1 MIEVFYFVSM
11 LVVGVSAPYFPPYL
25 HGLGFSGQQISTVL
39 SVPPLLALA
48 VPLAWA
54 WVADRTKQHA
64 RVLRIACTGACLA
77 FLPLL
82 FARRFGAILPAY
94 FGYAIFY
101 TGIGGLTDS
110 LAIARMQ
117 AGGDYGRMR
126 VWGSAGFM
134 ATALLTGL
142 LLTWRTEH
150 AADPLVPGLI
160 FASLLAAA
168 IASRRLHGMGESGAR
183 PRLRDL
189 RQLFA
194 NPRFRLLLLAAP
206 LHWACCAPYNAFFGI
221 LLRDRHLPPAVLG
234 VAFCVGVAGEMLVF
248 VRFSRLRARLD
259 LDTMLAIA
267 FGASALRWLL
277 VSQVDSIGAVMV
289 LQLVHCLTYGLFWA
303 AGIAVVGE
311 SAPPHLRATG
321 QAFFV
326 VSVVGVGN
334 IIGNLGAGALYDLG
348 GTASYAFLAA
358 AFAELIPLALAI
370 AARRRRLAGAGPG
383 AAASQGAVSRDT

>member
-1 MIEVFYFVSM
+1 VIEGFYFVSM
-11 LVVGVSAPYFPPYL
+11 MVVGVSAPYFPPYL
-25 HGLGFSGQQISTVL
+25 QGLGFSGREISTVL
-39 SVPPLLALA
+39 SVPPLLALG

-54 WVADRTKQHA
+54 WIADRSKQHA
-64 RVLRIACTGACLA
+64 RILRIVCAGACLG

-82 FARRFGAILPAY
+82 FARRFATILPSY
-94 FGYAIFY
+94 FGYAFFY
-101 TGIGGLTDS
+101 IGIGGLTDS

-126 VWGSAGFM
+126 VWGSAGCMVAAF
-134 ATALLTGL
+134 ATGL
-142 LLTWRTEH
+142 LLTWRAPGH
-150 AADPLVPGLI
+150 PADPLVPYLI
-160 FASLLAAA
+160 FAALLGALTAA
-168 IASRRLHGMGESGAR
+168 RRLGGMGESGAQ
-183 PRLRDL
+183 PHLRDL

-194 NPRFRLLLLAAP
+194 RPRFRLLLIAAP

-234 VAFCVGVAGEMLVF
+234 VSFCVGVAGEMLIF

-277 VSQVDSIGAVMV
+277 VSQVDSIAVVML
-289 LQLVHCLTYGLFWA
+289 LQLVHCFTYGLFWA
-303 AGIAVVGE
+303 AGVAVVGE

-326 VSVVGVGN
+326 ISVVGVGN
-334 IIGNLGAGALYDLG
+334 ILGNLAAGALYDLG
-348 GTASYAFLAA
+348 GSASYAFLAA
-358 AFAELIPLALAI
+358 GFGELIPLALALT
-370 AARRRRLAGAGPG
+370 ARRRRLR
-383 AAASQGAVSRDT
+383 AAPA

>member
-1 MIEVFYFVSM
+1 MM
-11 LVVGVSAPYFPPYL
+11 VVGVSAPYLPPYL
-25 HGLGFSGQQISTVL
+25 KGLGFSGRQISAVL

-54 WVADRTKQHA
+54 WIADHTKQHA
-64 RVLRIACTGACLA
+64 RILRIVCTGACLG

-82 FARRFGAILPAY
+82 FARRFAVILPAY

-101 TGIGGLTDS
+101 IGIGGLTDS

-126 VWGSAGFM
+126 VWGSAGCM
-134 ATALLTGL
+134 VAALTTGL
-142 LLTWRTEH
+142 LLTWRAADH
-150 AADPLVPGLI
+150 PADPLVPVLI
-160 FASLLAAA
+160 FAALLAAA
-168 IASRRLHGMGESGAR
+168 LASRRLQGAGESGAR
-183 PRLRDL
+183 PHLRDL
-189 RQLFA
+189 RLLFA
-194 NPRFRLLLLAAP
+194 NHRFRLLLLAAP

-221 LLRDRHLPPAVLG
+221 LLRDHHLPPAVLG
-234 VAFCVGVAGEMLVF
+234 VSFCVGVAGEMLIF

-267 FGASALRWLL
+267 FGASALRWLAI
-277 VSQVDSIGAVMV
+277 SQAHSIAALML
-289 LQLVHCLTYGLFWA
+289 LQLVHCMTYGLFWA
-303 AGIAVVGE
+303 AGVAVVGE

-326 VSVVGVGN
+326 ISVVGVGN
-334 IIGNLGAGALYDLG
+334 IIGNFGAGALYDLG

-358 AFAELIPLALAI
+358 GFAELIPLALAL
-370 AARRRRLAGAGPG
+370 AARRRRLAAGVVTI
-383 AAASQGAVSRDT
+383 S

>member
-11 LVVGVSAPYFPPYL
+11 MVVGVSAPYFPPYL
-25 HGLGFSGQQISTVL
+25 QGLGFSGRQLSTVL

-54 WVADRTKQHA
+54 WIADRSKQHA
-64 RVLRIACTGACLA
+64 RILRIACTCACVA
-77 FLPLL
+77 FLPLV
-82 FARRFGAILPAY
+82 FARRFATILPAY
-94 FGYAIFY
+94 FGYALFY
-101 TGIGGLTDS
+101 VGIGGLTDS

-126 VWGSAGFM
+126 VWGSAGCM
-134 ATALLTGL
+134 VAALITGL
-142 LLTWRTEH
+142 LLTWRAAGH
-150 AADPLVPGLI
+150 PADPLVPGLI
-160 FASLLAAA
+160 FTALLAAA
-168 IASRRLHGMGESGAR
+168 VAARRLHGMGESGAR
-183 PRLRDL
+183 PHLRDL

-194 NPRFRLLLLAAP
+194 SPRFRLLLLAAP

-221 LLRDRHLPPAVLG
+221 LLRDRHLPPAALG
-234 VAFCVGVAGEMLVF
+234 VSFCVGVLGEMLVF

-277 VSQVDSIGAVMV
+277 VSQIDSIAAVIGM
-289 LQLVHCLTYGLFWA
+289 QLLHCLTYGLFWA
-303 AGIAVVGE
+303 AGVAVVGE

-326 VSVVGVGN
+326 ISVVGVGN
-334 IIGNLGAGALYDLG
+334 IIGNFGAGALYDLG

-358 AFAELIPLALAI
+358 GFAELIPLALTL
-370 AARRRRLAGAGPG
+370 AARRRRLQ
-383 AAASQGAVSRDT
+383 AAAAA